1 MPRLCAVD
9 FAEFL
14 LKSYTSR
21 VRLLKKSFHGAKTQ
35 VAIKAA
41 VELTVEAHFEIG
53 GLCLSSF
60 LAFPDPKLTPVR
72 GGHLADE
79 EIVHFAFGME
89 GAVELIDESVKEPSG
104 FAFEHD
110 GFGEGSLAGAVTG
123 GAGFAVWSYGPV
135 RFCAAPLDM
144 TKQSACCTAGSA
156 RNFFISSRHCA
167 KCQT

>member
-9 FAEFL
+9 FADFL

-60 LAFPDPKLTPVR
+60 LGFTVQIIPPRGVSYSDVNGELFIEAEWLARGNPPKPWGLSLYRPK
-72 GGHLADE
+72 
-79 EIVHFAFGME
+79 
-89 GAVELIDESVKEPSG
+89 KEP
-104 FAFEHD
+104 E
-110 GFGEGSLAGAVTG
+110 
-123 GAGFAVWSYGPV
+123 
-135 RFCAAPLDM
+135 RFDSVVPSVLRALEFLDYN
-144 TKQSACCTAGSA
+144 AEVFDIN
-156 RNFFISSRHCA
+156 NFIPRDTWLDA
-167 KCQT
+167 K